1 MAKSKKR
8 YILYGFMAIIIIAVS
23 YWGINFLKG
32 IGLFSDRNVYY
43 IKYDRID
50 GLDVSSAV
58 TVSGYKIGQV
68 TEVILNDDL
77 KSLTVKIDVSSDYN
91 IPDSSVAEIYSMDL
105 MGTKGIQL
113 VLSDK
118 ETFHKQG
125 DFLIGSIEAS
135 LKDQVSMQ
143 MLPIKN
149 QAEDLMKELQNVIEI
164 ISYIFNDETRDNL
177 DKSFASIKTT
187 LANLESA
194 SFELD
199 TLLISERQ
207 RLANIILNIDNIT
220 TTLSGSSEQMTNILS
235 NLSDF
240 SDTLAAVDLAQTI
253 KSANDVLANLNSIT
267 TKINSGEGTLGNLLY
282 NDTLYQNLERTS
294 RSLDKLL
301 TDIRLNP
308 RKYIN
313 FSVISFGRS
322 ISVTNEDDLSPRD
335 KKYLERQRKKNEKKF
350 ERQTENDAQSHLKD
364 DFINDSFYF
373 IEIKHSGT
381 KINAEVFKN
390 ENEVF
395 EYIDSSGYH
404 YFTALHYDN
413 KNSMTLLSLYQP
425 EYPDSRIA
433 AFIDGKLKYI

>member
-8 YILYGFMAIIIIAVS
+8 YIFFGFLAVAIMAVS
-23 YWGINFLKG
+23 YWGFNYLKG
-32 IGLFSDRNVYY
+32 TGIFSDRNYY
-43 IKYDRID
+43 FIKYERID

-58 TVSGYKIGQV
+58 TINGYKVGQV
-68 TEVILNDDL
+68 TQVKLDDDL
-77 KSLTVKIDVSSDYN
+77 KNLIVKIEINEAYS

-105 MGTKGIQL
+105 MGTKAIQL

-118 ETFHKQG
+118 QTYHKQG
-125 DFLIGSIEAS
+125 DILLGSVEAS

-194 SFELD
+194 SYELD

-207 RLANIILNIDNIT
+207 RLAHIILNIDNIT
-220 TTLSGSSEQMTNILS
+220 TTLAGSSEKMTNILS

-240 SDTLAAVDLAQTI
+240 SDTLAAADLAQTI
-253 KSANDVLANLNSIT
+253 KSANDVLANINDIT
-267 TKINSGEGTLGNLLY
+267 DKINSGEGTLGSLLH
-282 NDTLYQNLERTS
+282 NDTLYYNLESTS
-294 RSLDKLL
+294 KSLDKLL

-322 ISVTNEDDLSPRD
+322 ISVTNEEDLSPRD
-335 KKYLERQRKKNEKKF
+335 RKYLERQRRKNEKKF
-350 ERQTENDAQSHLKD
+350 ERQSEKDQSSID
-364 DFINDSFYF
+364 DKLFHNTCFYF
-373 IEIKHSGT
+373 IEIKQSSNKLNPIT
-381 KINAEVFKN
+381 FKN
-390 ENEVF
+390 EKEVF
-395 EYIDSSGYH
+395 EYVDTSGYH
-404 YFTALHYDN
+404 YYTALHYDSN
-413 KNSMTLLSLYQP
+413 NSPTLLNLYKPQ
-425 EYPDSRIA
+425 YPTARLVS
-433 AFIDGKLKYI
+433 FVDGEMGYK